1 MTVYIKTYGIACVSE
16 INGRFEIVTEVPC
29 VTTDREQADRLVKL
43 FNEHKLSP
51 EHLEDVVEDLISI
64 M

>member
-1 MTVYIKTYGIACVSE
+1 MTVYVKTYGIACIVE
-16 INGRFEIVTEVPC
+16 KNGHFEIVTEVPS

-43 FNEHKLSP
+43 FNDKQLSP